1 MNKNQ
6 PSQESNKSLNQI
18 IDFRK
23 EKLTKLREAGVEPY
37 PQKYEPTHFSAYILG
52 DFESLEKKDVN
63 IAGRIM
69 SMRKM
74 GKASFFHIQDQQ
86 GKIQVFIRR
95 DDVGEANYANFKLLD
110 IGDFV
115 GVKGYVFKTKM
126 GEISIHADSLTVLC
140 KSIRPL
146 PVVKEKEGE
155 TFDAFVDKEQRYRNR
170 HLDLIVNPEVKDT
183 FVKRAKIVKGLRDHL
198 DNMGF
203 LEVETPVLQPLYGGA
218 NARPFTTHHNAL
230 DQSLYL
236 RIADEL
242 YLKRLVIGGI
252 DRVYEIA
259 KDFRNEG
266 MDRHHNPEFTM
277 LEFYWAY
284 ADFEDNMNLVED
296 MVRTVAESIDALQFK
311 WGDMEIDLSKPFE
324 RRPILELLK
333 EATGEDLETASDEK
347 MREVCGAHNIVVD
360 KKANYGQMLDEL
372 MSNLVEPKLVQP
384 TFITDY
390 PKAIS
395 PLAKKHRNGNPNLV
409 ERFELFIGGAEFA
422 NAFTELND
430 PIDQRERFESQ
441 ARLAAGGDEEAHPVD
456 ENFLQAVE
464 CGMPPTGGVGIGVD
478 RLVMLLTENRHIKDV
493 ILFPALR
500 TEE

>member
-1 MNKNQ
+1 M
-6 PSQESNKSLNQI
+6 SDEHKSLNQI

-37 PQKYEPTHFSAYILG
+37 PQKYEPTHFSADILG
-52 DFESLEKKDVN
+52 DFDNLEKKDVT

-95 DDVGEANYANFKLLD
+95 DDVGEDNYANFKLLD
-110 IGDFV
+110 MGDFV
-115 GVKGYVFKTKM
+115 GVNGYVFKTKM
-126 GEISIHADSLTVLC
+126 GEISIHANELTVLC

-155 TFDAFVDKEQRYRNR
+155 TFDAFADKEQRYRNR

-183 FVKRAKIVKGLRDHL
+183 FVKRAKIIKGLRDHL
-198 DNMGF
+198 DNLGF
-203 LEVETPVLQPLYGGA
+203 LEVETPALQPLYGGA
-218 NARPFTTHHNAL
+218 NARPFITHHNAL
-230 DQSLYL
+230 DQQLYL

-242 YLKRLVIGGI
+242 YLKRLIIGGI

-266 MDRHHNPEFTM
+266 MDRNHNPEFTM
-277 LEFYWAY
+277 LEFYWTY

-296 MVRTVAESIDALQFK
+296 MIRSVAEGIGALQLK
-311 WGDMEIDLSKPFE
+311 WGDMDVDLSKPFE
-324 RRPILELLK
+324 RLPILDLLK
-333 EATGEDLETASDEK
+333 EATGEDLTEATDEQMQSICK
-347 MREVCGAHNIVVD
+347 ANHVD
-360 KKANYGQMLDEL
+360 VEDNANYGQMLDAL
-372 MSNLVEPKLVQP
+372 MSELVEPKLVQP

-395 PLAKKHRNGNPNLV
+395 PLAKKHRNGNPHLV

-441 ARLAAGGDEEAHPVD
+441 ARLAEEGDNEAHPVD

-478 RLVMLLTENRHIKDV
+478 RLVMLFTENVSIKDV
-493 ILFPALR
+493 ILFPAMR
-500 TEE
+500 TEEQ

>member
-23 EKLTKLREAGVEPY
+23 EKLQKLREAGVEPY
-37 PQKYEPTHFSAYILG
+37 PQKYEPTHFSADILS
-52 DFESLEKKDVN
+52 DFDNLEKQDVD

-69 SMRKM
+69 SLRKM
-74 GKASFFHIQDQQ
+74 GKASFFHIQDGN

-95 DDVGEANYANFKLLD
+95 DDVGEDNYANFKLLD

-115 GVKGYVFKTKM
+115 GVRGYVFKTKM
-126 GEISIHADSLTVLC
+126 GEISIHAISLTVLC

-155 TFDAFVDKEQRYRNR
+155 TFDAFSDKEQRYRNR
-170 HLDLIVNPEVKDT
+170 HLDLIVNPDVRDT
-183 FVKRAKIVKGLRDHL
+183 FVKRAKIIRGLRNHL

-230 DQSLYL
+230 DQRLFL

-242 YLKRLVIGGI
+242 YLKRLIIGGI

-266 MDRHHNPEFTM
+266 MDRNHNPEFTM

-296 MVRTVAESIDALQFK
+296 MIRTVAESIGAMQLT
-311 WGDMEIDLSKPFE
+311 WGELKIDLSKPFE
-324 RRPILELLK
+324 RRPILDLLK
-333 EATGEDLETASDEK
+333 EATGEDLTEASNEK
-347 MREVCGAHNIVVD
+347 MREVCKANNIIVEAN
-360 KKANYGQMLDEL
+360 ANYGQMLDEL
-372 MSNLVEPKLVQP
+372 MSELVEPMLVQP

-395 PLAKKHRNGNPNLV
+395 PLAKKHRNGNPHLV

-441 ARLAAGGDEEAHPVD
+441 ARLAEGGDDEAHPVD

-478 RLVMLLTENRHIKDV
+478 RLVMLLTENRFIKDV
-493 ILFPALR
+493 ILFPAMR

>member
-1 MNKNQ
+1 
-6 PSQESNKSLNQI
+6 
-18 IDFRK
+18 
-23 EKLTKLREAGVEPY
+23 
-37 PQKYEPTHFSAYILG
+37 
-52 DFESLEKKDVN
+52 
-63 IAGRIM
+63 
-69 SMRKM
+69 
-74 GKASFFHIQDQQ
+74 
-86 GKIQVFIRR
+86 
-95 DDVGEANYANFKLLD
+95 
-110 IGDFV
+110 V
-115 GVKGYVFKTKM
+115 GVQGYAFKTKM
-126 GEISIHADSLTVLC
+126 GEKSIHANSITILC

-155 TFDAFVDKEQRYRNR
+155 TFDAFSDKEQRYRNR
-170 HLDLIVNPEVKDT
+170 HLDLIVNPDVRET
-183 FVKRAKIVKGLRDHL
+183 FIKRAKIIRGLREHL

-230 DQSLYL
+230 DQQLYL

-242 YLKRLVIGGI
+242 YLKRLIIGGM

-266 MDRHHNPEFTM
+266 MDRNHNPEFTM

-296 MVRTVAESIDALQFK
+296 MIQSVAKSIDALQVT
-311 WGDMEIDLSKPFE
+311 WGEMDIDLSKPFQ
-324 RRPILELLK
+324 RRPLLELLK
-333 EATGEDLETASDEK
+333 DVTGEDLTEASVEQMK
-347 MREVCGAHNIVVD
+347 KICKSNNIEVEEN
-360 KKANYGQMLDEL
+360 ANYGQMLDEL
-372 MSNLVEPKLVQP
+372 MGALVEPNLIQP
-384 TFITDY
+384 TFVTDY

-395 PLAKKHRNGNPNLV
+395 PLAKKHRNGNPHLV

-441 ARLAAGGDEEAHPVD
+441 ARLAEGGDEEAHPVD
-456 ENFLQAVE
+456 ENFLQAME
-464 CGMPPTGGVGIGVD
+464 TGMPPTGGVGIGVD
-478 RLVMLLTENRHIKDV
+478 RLVMLLTENVTIKDV
-493 ILFPALR
+493 ILFPAMR

>member
-1 MNKNQ
+1 M
-6 PSQESNKSLNQI
+6 SEDHKSLKQI

-23 EKLTKLREAGVEPY
+23 EKLQKLIDGGVDPY
-37 PQKYEPTHFSAYILG
+37 PQKYEPTHFSIDILN
-52 DFESLEKKDVN
+52 DFENLENNDVN
-63 IAGRIM
+63 VAGRIM
-69 SMRKM
+69 SLRKM
-74 GKASFFHIQDQQ
+74 GKASFFHIQDGK

-95 DDVGEANYANFKLLD
+95 DDVGEENYAHFKLLD
-110 IGDFV
+110 MGDYV
-115 GVKGYVFKTKM
+115 GVQGYAFKTKM
-126 GEISIHADSLTVLC
+126 GEKSIHANSITILC

-155 TFDAFVDKEQRYRNR
+155 TFDAFSDKEQRYRNR
-170 HLDLIVNPEVKDT
+170 HLDLIVNPDVRET
-183 FVKRAKIVKGLRDHL
+183 FIKRAKIIRGLRDHL

-230 DQSLYL
+230 DQQLYL

-242 YLKRLVIGGI
+242 YLKRLIIGGM

-266 MDRHHNPEFTM
+266 MDRNHNPEFTM

-284 ADFEDNMNLVED
+284 ADFEDNMILVED
-296 MVRTVAESIDALQFK
+296 MIQSVAKSIDALQVT
-311 WGDMEIDLSKPFE
+311 WGEMDIDLSKPFQ
-324 RRPILELLK
+324 RRPLLELLK
-333 EATGEDLETASDEK
+333 DVTGEDLTEASVEQMK
-347 MREVCGAHNIVVD
+347 KICKSNNIEVEEN
-360 KKANYGQMLDEL
+360 ANYGQMLDEL
-372 MSNLVEPKLVQP
+372 MGALVEPNLIQP
-384 TFITDY
+384 TFVTDY

-395 PLAKKHRNGNPNLV
+395 PLAKKHRNGNPHLV

-441 ARLAAGGDEEAHPVD
+441 ARLAEGGDEEAHPVD
-456 ENFLQAVE
+456 ENFLQAME
-464 CGMPPTGGVGIGVD
+464 TGMPPTGGVGIGVD
-478 RLVMLLTENRHIKDV
+478 RLVMLLTENVTIKDV
-493 ILFPALR
+493 ILFPAMR